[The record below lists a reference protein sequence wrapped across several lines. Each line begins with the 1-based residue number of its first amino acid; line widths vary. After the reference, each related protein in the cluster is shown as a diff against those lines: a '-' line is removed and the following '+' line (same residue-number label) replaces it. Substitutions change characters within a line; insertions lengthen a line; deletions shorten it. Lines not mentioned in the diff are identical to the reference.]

1 VRHQA
6 GARCAPCAEV
16 YRADAYQLL
25 RAGLVGGKG
34 LPDTVAAHP
43 RLLVTFTAPSFG
55 PVHSTRVR
63 HGRVQV
69 CHPARPEARCPHGR
83 RRRCAIR
90 HLPGD
95 PLLGVPLCP
104 ACYDYQ
110 RAVIWNAL
118 APELWRRTS
127 IYLRRTLARAA
138 GLTAAEGRRLV
149 RPALAKVAEYQ
160 ARGAAHLHAIIRLD
174 AAPPQ
179 DDPDRVAPP
188 PAGFTVELLAAAVQ
202 PAAAEVAVPCPT
214 GGPPLK

>member
-174 AAPPQ
+174 AAHPRMIRIGSLRRRQGSPSSCWRRRSSRRPPRS
-179 DDPDRVAPP
+179 PCPAR
-188 PAGFTVELLAAAVQ
+188 PAGHR
-202 PAAAEVAVPCPT
+202 
-214 GGPPLK
+214 